1 MSRTVVISGAGP
13 AGLMLA
19 GELALAGVPA
29 VVLERR
35 PEPAG
40 VSAGMAVHGRTLE
53 LFKRRGLR
61 DAIRPEDIFPWPR
74 TPFALL
80 WLNMEGARDE
90 DYTYAFPQ
98 WRTERLLEQW
108 AVGLGVDLRRGHE
121 VADLVQDDEG
131 VTVGVTDERGGRYEV
146 RGGWLAAC
154 DGADSRVRELAG
166 IGSEQKGPGY
176 YGVLG
181 DLELTEGADRQF
193 DAGVHPDGV
202 FGAIPLS
209 ADTVRLMTLE
219 FDVDAPG
226 PQEPVTAEEL
236 AARIGRITGRAPK
249 LGRLTWLSRFGGPTR
264 LAERFRDGRVLLVG
278 DAAHSMFVSGTHG
291 LNAALHDAA
300 NLGWKLAAEI
310 NGWAP
315 PGLLDSYQ
323 QERRAVADQLCRH
336 ANASMALLYPYKRVA
351 ALRELVDRLIGFDQV
366 NRHLLEITTE
376 ARYPLPGDPQDHP
389 LIGAPVPDATLA
401 LADGRSSVAEAMR
414 GGRALLLDLSEGTA
428 AVGDAAGWAD
438 RVDTVVAKAAPELPA
453 AVVLVRPDGHI
464 AYASNTG
471 DDRAGLLSALRTWFG
486 DPAVKAPRTITQDSY
501 SS

>member
-108 AVGLGVDLRRGHE
+108 VTELGVDLRRGHE
-121 VADLVQDDEG
+121 VVDLVQDGDG
-131 VTVGVTDERGGRYEV
+131 VTVGVSDQNGRRYEV
-146 RGGWLAAC
+146 RGAWLAAC

-181 DLELTEGADRQF
+181 DLELTEDSDRQF

-219 FDVDAPG
+219 FDVEAPG
-226 PQEPVTAEEL
+226 PKEPVTAAEVT
-236 AARIGRITGRAPK
+236 ARIERITGRAPK
-249 LGRLTWLSRFGGPTR
+249 LGKLTWLSRFGGPTR

-278 DAAHSMFVSGTHG
+278 DAAHTMFISGTHG

-310 NGWAP
+310 NGWAS
-315 PGLLDSYQ
+315 PGLLDSYE
-323 QERRAVADQLCRH
+323 QERRAVADRLCRH
-336 ANASMALLYPYKRVA
+336 ACISMAMLHPYERVA
-351 ALRELVDRLIGFDQV
+351 QLRELVERLIGFEQV
-366 NRHLLEITTE
+366 NSHLLQVTTA
-376 ARYPLPGDPQDHP
+376 ARYPLPDDTQEQAQVHP
-389 LIGAPVPDATLA
+389 LTGTPVPDATLN
-401 LADGRSSVAEAMR
+401 LTDGQSSVAEAMR
-414 GGRALLLDLSEGTA
+414 GGRGLLLDLSEGTA
-428 AVGDAAGWAD
+428 ALDEASAWAQ
-438 RVDTVVAKAAPELPA
+438 RVDLVAAKAAPELPA
-453 AVVLVRPDGHI
+453 AVVLVRPDGQI
-464 AYASNTG
+464 AYASASG
-471 DDRAGLLSALRTWFG
+471 DDRAGLLAALRTWFG
-486 DPAVKAPRTITQDSY
+486 DPGVSV
-501 SS
+501 S